1 MTAWASCMRV
11 FPRSSSS
18 GGVSLGRLRLWV
30 LGRSSAVLLVGA
42 LDRCGLNRGLV
53 VRVGSVRLLP
63 LRWVV
68 CGSGG
73 GRGGGL
79 CEGLAVGEVC
89 GMLVV
94 ECGESEVGGVVG
106 WGVAAS
112 VSEILAHGEL
122 CGVVRVLFSV
132 GLRILTLGVS
142 RRPSSRLLL
151 GGGGVEVGG
160 DDEVEGWSGGR
171 SSARRM
177 GVP

>member
-1 MTAWASCMRV
+1 M
-11 FPRSSSS
+11 
-18 GGVSLGRLRLWV
+18 
-30 LGRSSAVLLVGA
+30 
-42 LDRCGLNRGLV
+42 
-53 VRVGSVRLLP
+53 
-63 LRWVV
+63 
-68 CGSGG
+68 
-73 GRGGGL
+73 

-171 SSARRM
+171 SSARRIW
-177 GVP
+177 VP